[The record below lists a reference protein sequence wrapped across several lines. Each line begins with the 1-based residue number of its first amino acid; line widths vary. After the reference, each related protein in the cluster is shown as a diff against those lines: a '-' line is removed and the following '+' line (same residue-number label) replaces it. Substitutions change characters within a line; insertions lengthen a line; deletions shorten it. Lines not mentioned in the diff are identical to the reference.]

1 MKILISGGWGYS
13 NLGDDAI
20 LISTIKS
27 IYKVIPSAEITVL
40 SFNVEETYLN
50 IHELFPNIPIIKSLH
65 ATLFTKVN
73 YPTNTNFISNLRY
86 KILKKISSKYNTKL
100 ASKIL
105 QKEERILNE
114 IIQKDKAYDNIFKS
128 TDLYLMSGGGYLNDW
143 IDMGCSKLLE
153 VLHAKKY
160 NKPVILLGQTVGPF
174 HNNLCK
180 NTTKRIISLAD
191 KKFFRDYESIK
202 EFDEI
207 SSTSFIPDIA
217 LSDIYR
223 FNKKNYITIIPF
235 NKEILLNLDLICLNL
250 KQLSIDSGCEIIITV
265 SQEWPWTIKYAQ
277 IIEKKLR
284 KIKVQA
290 TFINPQTVLELQQI
304 LGKSK
309 LVISQ
314 NLHGLIIGYRS
325 ITPVISLNGRRKFQ
339 AFMKMI
345 NAQECIIL
353 PQNINNQYCFTELYR
368 KASQQI
374 NYIESFQAEIHKIFH
389 EIFKPYG
396 C

>member
-86 KILKKISSKYNTKL
+86 KILKRISSKYNTKL

-105 QKEERILNE
+105 QKEERTLNE

-223 FNKKNYITIIPF
+223 FNKKI
-235 NKEILLNLDLICLNL
+235 
-250 KQLSIDSGCEIIITV
+250 
-265 SQEWPWTIKYAQ
+265 
-277 IIEKKLR
+277 
-284 KIKVQA
+284 
-290 TFINPQTVLELQQI
+290 
-304 LGKSK
+304 
-309 LVISQ
+309 ISQ
-314 NLHGLIIGYRS
+314 
-325 ITPVISLNGRRKFQ
+325 
-339 AFMKMI
+339 
-345 NAQECIIL
+345 
-353 PQNINNQYCFTELYR
+353 
-368 KASQQI
+368 
-374 NYIESFQAEIHKIFH
+374 
-389 EIFKPYG
+389 
-396 C
+396 